1 MRRTIMKR
9 RHQASRVV
17 KGSAGTLLVVC
28 GLFVTGCT
36 HTVEVPRED
45 FDMVRDAGAEYLK
58 VRTVSGETWTVYEC
72 WATDSTLVV
81 SMTKGPVT
89 SSGHYPSTSSR
100 QIFVKHQ
107 PPVEIPF
114 DEICWIDRVEK
125 DEVVSNA
132 ALVTAGT
139 VGFLFFLMVMS
150 ANNSGYN

>member
-1 MRRTIMKR
+1 MKR
-9 RHQASRVV
+9 KYLTSPVIRIC
-17 KGSAGTLLVVC
+17 AGILLAVYGVS
-28 GLFVTGCT
+28 VTGCT
-36 HTVEVPRED
+36 RTVEVPRED

-139 VGFLFFLMVMS
+139 VGFLFFMMVMA